1 MKKVL
6 LYLLILTASLASSQ
20 ESDFDKL
27 MKQDWA
33 NLQKYRAENAK
44 IKENLSEDLVVF
56 MGNSITENW
65 VWRHPEFF
73 SENNYVGRG
82 ISGQTTPQM
91 LIRFTPDVIDLNPK
105 AVVILAGTNDI
116 AGNTGSSTVKMITD
130 NIKAMAQLAVAN
142 DIKVILASVLP
153 VYKYPWRQQIDPV
166 EKITEVNQWLENYAL
181 ENGHVYL
188 DFYSA
193 MVDDKKGLKDE
204 YGEDGVHPVKEG
216 YLVMEP
222 LTKDAISRALHHKE

>member
-1 MKKVL
+1 MKKSL
-6 LYLLILTASLASSQ
+6 FLLLILATGMVYSQ

-44 IKENLSEDLVVF
+44 IKGNSSGDLVVF

-130 NIKAMAQLAVAN
+130 NIEAMVQLAVAN

-153 VYKYPWRQQIDPV
+153 VYKYPWREQIDPV
-166 EKITEVNQWLENYAL
+166 EKITEVNQWLENYAH
-181 ENGHVYL
+181 ENGYVYL

-193 MVDDKKGLKDE
+193 MVDDKKGLKDA

-222 LTKDAISRALHHKE
+222 LAKAAIAKALGKKE

>member
-1 MKKVL
+1 MKKFL
-6 LYLLILTASLASSQ
+6 FFLLILTASLASSQ

-27 MKQDWA
+27 MKLDWA

-44 IKENLSEDLVVF
+44 VKENSSEDLVVF

-153 VYKYPWRQQIDPV
+153 VYKYPWREQIDPI
-166 EKITEVNQWLENYAL
+166 EKITKVNQWLENYAL

-193 MVDDKKGLKDE
+193 MVDDKKGLKDA

-222 LTKDAISRALHHKE
+222 LAKAAIAKALGNKE

>member
-1 MKKVL
+1 MKKFL
-6 LYLLILTASLASSQ
+6 FLLLILTAGLASSQ

-27 MKQDWA
+27 MKLDWA

-44 IKENLSEDLVVF
+44 VKENSSEDLVVF

-153 VYKYPWRQQIDPV
+153 VYKYPWREQIDPI

-193 MVDDKKGLKDE
+193 MVDDKKGLKDA

-222 LTKDAISRALHHKE
+222 LAKAAIAKALGNKE

>member
-1 MKKVL
+1 MKKFL
-6 LYLLILTASLASSQ
+6 FLLLILTAGLASSQ

-27 MKQDWA
+27 MKLDWA

-44 IKENLSEDLVVF
+44 VKENSSEDLVVF

-153 VYKYPWRQQIDPV
+153 VYKYPWREQIDPI
-166 EKITEVNQWLENYAL
+166 EKITKVNQWLENYAL

-193 MVDDKKGLKDE
+193 MVDDKQGLKDA

-222 LTKDAISRALHHKE
+222 LAKAAIAKALGNKE

>member
-1 MKKVL
+1 MKKFL
-6 LYLLILTASLASSQ
+6 FLLLILTAGLASSQ

-27 MKQDWA
+27 MKLDWA

-44 IKENLSEDLVVF
+44 VKENSSEDLVVF

-153 VYKYPWRQQIDPV
+153 VYKYPWREQIDPI
-166 EKITEVNQWLENYAL
+166 EKITKVNQWLENYAL

-193 MVDDKKGLKDE
+193 MVDDKQGLKDA

-222 LTKDAISRALHHKE
+222 LAKAAIAKALGKKE